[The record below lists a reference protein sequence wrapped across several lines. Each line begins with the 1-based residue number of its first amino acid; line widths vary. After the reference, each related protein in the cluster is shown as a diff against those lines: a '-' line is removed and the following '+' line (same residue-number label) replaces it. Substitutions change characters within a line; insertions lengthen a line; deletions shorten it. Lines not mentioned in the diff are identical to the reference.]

1 MRNDGERRTLFAGAV
16 ALAAADR
23 TLLLRAGLAW
33 FCFPARPHQS
43 PTEPAIDPSRP
54 RRRTEKPVLLTAH
67 CRLGMRLAV
76 GILELLGSRQMALH
90 LSHVPEMENLRNA
103 SSRVS
108 RVPALRPGVFRY
120 VRDCGVGARPQGS
133 KEDRE

>member
-1 MRNDGERRTLFAGAV
+1 ILSGCRVRNGGERRTLFARAV

-76 GILELLGSRQMALH
+76 GILELLGSRKMALH
-90 LSHVPEMENLRNA
+90 LSHIPEMENIRNA
-103 SSRVS
+103 SSMIS
-108 RVPALRPGVFRY
+108 QFHALRHG
-120 VRDCGVGARPQGS
+120 
-133 KEDRE
+133 